1 VSSYSPH
8 CQSRVSK
15 SCVFIFLTEEASE
28 REWSIDE
35 VTRKFQRSAE
45 KKYWRVALR
54 EGVDFV
60 DDIFKGNFKKAS
72 QENTEYVARYD
83 FTYLSPGGYELR
95 CKVS

>member
-1 VSSYSPH
+1 MSSFSPD

-15 SCVFIFLTEEASE
+15 GCVFIFFTEEASE

-35 VTRKFQRSAE
+35 VAGKFQPSAE
-45 KKYWRVALR
+45 KKYWKVAFN

-60 DDIFKGNFKKAS
+60 EDIFKGHFKRAS

-83 FTYLSPGGYELR
+83 LTYLSPGGYQLR